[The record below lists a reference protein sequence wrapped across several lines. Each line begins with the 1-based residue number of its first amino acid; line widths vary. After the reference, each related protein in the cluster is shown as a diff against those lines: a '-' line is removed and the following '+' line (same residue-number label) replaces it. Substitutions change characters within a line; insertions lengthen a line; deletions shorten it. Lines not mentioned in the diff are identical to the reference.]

1 MLTDR
6 FYVALAELFKSGA
19 PAFGNLYCA
28 VGGGDPAWDRNPPLL
43 QRDMLRLK
51 RELAR
56 KPVTPQDLYF
66 VDASGAASET
76 PTPYLRVHM
85 RFDNDEAIGTW
96 RELGLFGQAS
106 AASDSGVLLA
116 YRWHAPAE
124 KTAALSLERRL
135 RLDLTPKAGGGQEP
149 TRYLG
154 NSRTR
159 EVHDLDHRNPA
170 CQAEEIL
177 FDRRLFFAT
186 PEQAAEL
193 GYDRCAFCFG
203 REQSLR

>member
-19 PAFGNLYCA
+19 PAFGSLYCA

-43 QRDMLRLK
+43 QHDMLRLTH
-51 RELAR
+51 ELAR

-66 VDASGAASET
+66 VDASGVVSGT

-85 RFDNDEAIGTW
+85 RFDIDEAIGTW
-96 RELGLFGQAS
+96 RELGLFAQAS

-135 RLDLTPKAGGGQEP
+135 RLDLTPKPGAGQQP

-159 EVHDLDHRNPA
+159 EVHDLDRRNPA
-170 CQAEEIL
+170 CQVEEIL

-193 GYDRCAFCFG
+193 GYDYCAFCFG
-203 REQSLR
+203 REQSKR

>member
-6 FYVALAELFKSGA
+6 FYVALAELFKSST
-19 PAFGNLYCA
+19 PAFGNLYFA
-28 VGGGDPAWDRNPPLL
+28 VGSGDPAWDRNPPLM
-43 QRDMLRLK
+43 QRDRARLT

-66 VDASGAASET
+66 VDAAGATSET
-76 PTPYLRVHM
+76 PTPYLRVHL

-96 RELGLFGQAS
+96 RELGLFAQAS
-106 AASDSGVLLA
+106 AAANSGVLLS
-116 YRWHAPAE
+116 YRWHAPAV
-124 KTAALSLERRL
+124 KTGDLSLERRL
-135 RLDLTPKAGGGQEP
+135 RLDFTPKPGGGQEP

-159 EVHDLDHRNPA
+159 EVHDLDRLNPA
-170 CQAEEIL
+170 CQAKEIL

-203 REQSLR
+203 RGQSQR

>member
-19 PAFGNLYCA
+19 PAFDSLYCA
-28 VGGGDPAWDRNPPLL
+28 VGAGDPAWDRNPPLL
-43 QRDMLRLK
+43 QRDMLRLTH
-51 RELAR
+51 ELAR
-56 KPVTPQDLYF
+56 RPVTPQDMVF
-66 VDASGAASET
+66 VDASGTVSDT
-76 PTPYLRVHM
+76 PTPYLRVHL
-85 RFDNDEAIGTW
+85 RFDTDEAIGTW

-106 AASDSGVLLA
+106 GAANSGVLLA
-116 YRWHAPAE
+116 YRWHAPVE

-135 RLDLTPKAGGGQEP
+135 RLDLTPKSGGGQEP

-159 EVHDLDHRNPA
+159 EVHDLEQRNPA
-170 CQAEEIL
+170 CQVEEIL

-193 GYDRCAFCFG
+193 GYDRCAFCFS